1 MNEPVN
7 DSAICALQAESNDV
21 LDVNVPCY
29 PLSGPRSINVPVNV
43 PPASALEYEINEE
56 VQH

>member
-1 MNEPVN
+1 MNEPLN
-7 DSAICALQAESNDV
+7 DSTICALQAESNDV
-21 LDVNVPCY
+21 LDVPCY
-29 PLSGPRSINVPVNV
+29 PLSGPRIINAPVNV